1 LNLLRNAL
9 GVTAMTLLSLAGAVI
24 PAPSAG
30 AAGMTGAADPSTPPA
45 KTLFTIHDA
54 RIKESSGLIKSQKY
68 EGIWWTSNDSGGTA
82 RIFGVNQNGDVKAVL
97 TFKAPVKDVEA
108 LAIDQDGTIYIADIG
123 DNKSS
128 RQMISVYTV
137 PEPANLGDQS
147 VKFHRYDFVYPD
159 GAHDAETL
167 LIQPDTHRMYVVTK
181 VAQGKGA
188 FYAAPAQASR
198 QGTNDLTRLADAPPG
213 ITDGTFLPDGKSL
226 VLRSY
231 VDIALLTWGP
241 TPSVQGRAAV
251 PLAQG
256 ESVAIGPSAT
266 SLVVGSE
273 GANSVV
279 YQVPIPVRKATPK
292 ASATPTAA
300 ATDATGG
307 SKNNSLRWILIGA
320 ALFALFVTIVTFPRG
335 RRERRDRM
343 MENARLTGQL
353 PPDQRRRH
361 SSA

>member
-1 LNLLRNAL
+1 LNRLRKAL
-9 GVTAMTLLSLAGAVI
+9 GVTAVTLLSLAGTVI
-24 PAPSAG
+24 PALSAG
-30 AAGMTGAADPSTPPA
+30 AAGMIGAADPPPA
-45 KTLFTIHDA
+45 PKKLFTIHDD
-54 RIKESSGLIKSQKY
+54 RVKESSGLVKSQKY
-68 EGIWWTSNDSGGTA
+68 EGIWWTSNDSGDTA
-82 RIFGVNQNGDVKAVL
+82 RIFGVNQAGDVKAVL

-108 LAIDQDGTIYIADIG
+108 LAIDQDGTIYVADIG

-128 RQMISVYTV
+128 RQMISVYTI
-137 PEPANLGDQS
+137 PEPAKLENQPM
-147 VKFHRYDFVYPD
+147 KFHRYDFVYPD

-167 LIQPDTHRMYVVTK
+167 LIQPDTHRLYFVTK
-181 VAQGKGA
+181 VAKGKGG
-188 FYAAPAQASR
+188 FYAAPEQASR
-198 QGTNDLTRLADAPPG
+198 HGTNELTRLADAPPG
-213 ITDGTFLPDGKSL
+213 ITDGTFLPDGESL

-241 TPSVQGRAAV
+241 NPNVQARAPV
-251 PLAQG
+251 PLSQG

-279 YQVPIPVRKATPK
+279 YQVPIPSRK
-292 ASATPTAA
+292 ATPTAA
-300 ATDATGG
+300 ATPKAAATDDAGS
-307 SKNNSLRWILIGA
+307 SKNHNLRWILIGA

-353 PPDQRRRH
+353 PPDQHRRR
-361 SSA
+361 STV

>member
-1 LNLLRNAL
+1 LNLLRKAL
-9 GVTAMTLLSLAGAVI
+9 GMTAVTLLSLAGAVI

-30 AAGMTGAADPSTPPA
+30 AAGMTGAADPPA
-45 KTLFTIHDA
+45 KKLFTIQDA

-82 RIFGVNQNGDVKAVL
+82 RIFGVDQAGDVKAVL
-97 TFKAPVKDVEA
+97 SFKAPVNDVEA
-108 LAIDQDGTIYIADIG
+108 LAIDNGTIYIADIG

-128 RQMISVYTV
+128 RQMISVYTI
-137 PEPANLGDQS
+137 PEPAKLGDQS

-167 LIQPDTHRMYVVTK
+167 LIQPDTHRLYFVTK

-188 FYAAPAQASR
+188 FYAAPEQSSR

-213 ITDGTFLPDGKSL
+213 ITDGTFLPDGKNL

-231 VDIALLTWGP
+231 VDIALLSWP
-241 TPSVQGRAAV
+241 APNVQARAAV

-279 YQVPIPVRKATPK
+279 YQVPIPVRKATTPT

-300 ATDATGG
+300 ASDATGG
-307 SKNNSLRWILIGA
+307 SKNHNLRWILIGA

-353 PPDQRRRH
+353 PPDQHRRR
-361 SSA
+361 STV

>member
-1 LNLLRNAL
+1 LNLLRKAL
-9 GVTAMTLLSLAGAVI
+9 GMTAVTLLTLAGAAI
-24 PAPSAG
+24 PAQSAG
-30 AAGMTGAADPSTPPA
+30 AAGTPPP
-45 KTLFTIHDA
+45 TPTRLFTIHDS
-54 RIKESSGLIKSQKY
+54 RVKESSGLIKSQKY
-68 EGIWWTSNDSGGTA
+68 GGIWWTSNDSGDTA
-82 RIFGVNQNGDVKAVL
+82 RIFGVNQAGDVKAVL
-97 TFKAPVKDVEA
+97 TFKAAVKDVEA
-108 LAIDQDGTIYIADIG
+108 LAIDPDGTIYIADIG
-123 DNKSS
+123 DNKSN
-128 RQMISVYTV
+128 RQMISVYTI
-137 PEPANLGDQS
+137 PEPAKLADQS
-147 VKFHRYDFVYPD
+147 VKYHRYDFVYPD

-167 LIQPDTHRMYVVTK
+167 LIQPDTHRLYFVTK

-188 FYAAPAQASR
+188 FYAAPAQASVH
-198 QGTNDLTRLADAPPG
+198 GTNDLTRLADAPPG

-231 VDIALLTWGP
+231 VDIALLSWP
-241 TPSVQGRAAV
+241 APNVQARAAV

-279 YQVPIPVRKATPK
+279 YQVQIPVRKATPT
-292 ASATPTAA
+292 ASATAPAA

-307 SKNNSLRWILIGA
+307 SKNHNLRWILIGA

-353 PPDQRRRH
+353 PPDQHRRR
-361 SSA
+361 STV